1 MFPMGVLWILWG
13 IIGGIRKSANLYL
26 PINIHENPSIRLP
39 PPHQAVAKAD
49 LSIGEGRLFLRLVEF
64 MWSRTGVPGKQ
75 APITLLGVTDT

>member
-1 MFPMGVLWILWG
+1 M
-13 IIGGIRKSANLYL
+13 A
-26 PINIHENPSIRLP
+26 RLAEAQAGDSP
-39 PPHQAVAKAD
+39 RLHQAVAIAD